1 MDISGLIDENISS
14 IAGDFLSEEDAKKIN
29 IDQIFPIKSYLFNKA
44 SSNGALLAKDEK
56 KYINVPVAF
65 YGGGINLSTVNMD
78 TLDIK
83 SKMTS
88 PLEIDLLDRYLDME
102 GIDFEEIMNMIQN
115 GQLNQAIIPLI
126 KNVMLKCVT
135 IVIGYEPFEFI
146 CYKSDDLLNS
156 KGPQIEDL
164 ILNTKGVDKNEE
176 NN

>member
-1 MDISGLIDENISS
+1 MSDNI
-14 IAGDFLSEEDAKKIN
+14 K
-29 IDQIFPIKSYLFNKA
+29 
-44 SSNGALLAKDEK
+44 
-56 KYINVPVAF
+56 
-65 YGGGINLSTVNMD
+65 
-78 TLDIK
+78 
-83 SKMTS
+83 
-88 PLEIDLLDRYLDME
+88 IDLLDRYLDME
-102 GIDFEEIMNMIQN
+102 GMDIDEILELIQN
-115 GQLNQAIIPLI
+115 NQLNQAIIPLI